1 MTDQATLI
9 NIERRLARIEELL
22 LHLDNAGSEQ
32 KDSGEFLTVQEAAT
46 EAKMNYH
53 SFRRMVVDRKLVKHS
68 RPCGPKG
75 NILIKRCDLIAFLE
89 AKKKPGRPGR
99 KASGIKII

>member
-1 MTDQATLI
+1 MADQAALI

-22 LHLDNAGSEQ
+22 MHLGGTGSQ
-32 KDSGEFLTVQEAAT
+32 HKDDEFLTVQEAAN

-53 SFRRMVVDRKLVKHS
+53 SFRRMVVDRRLVKHS

-75 NILIKRCDLIAFLE
+75 NILIKRSDLVSFLE

-99 KASGIKII
+99 KAGGVQII